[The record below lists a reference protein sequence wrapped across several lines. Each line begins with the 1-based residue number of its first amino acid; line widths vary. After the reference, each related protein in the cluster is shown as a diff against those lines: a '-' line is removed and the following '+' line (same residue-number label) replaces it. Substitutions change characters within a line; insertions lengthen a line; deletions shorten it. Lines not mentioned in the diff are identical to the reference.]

1 MTILS
6 FEQRYLSTPSL
17 VYMFGV
23 SERVGSRKI
32 HDQLRKTREKVLAPR
47 SSNLGTTARTRT
59 FPRSYKRLEVTADRT
74 WSGNEAGLVK
84 TITQRSSSLK
94 RMSRCC
100 AYGMTAVGDC
110 RAFQRTACALW
121 ERARGTCS
129 DSVISA
135 LKDREPSK
143 AQFNEGP
150 YMQKLLQHLSPPCIN
165 LALRLLP
172 SHKLTVTLHLF

>member
-1 MTILS
+1 MIN
-6 FEQRYLSTPSL
+6 
-17 VYMFGV
+17 FGRPEKRFLRLDHPI
-23 SERVGSRKI
+23 SEP
-32 HDQLRKTREKVLAPR
+32 QLGPEH
-47 SSNLGTTARTRT
+47 
-59 FPRSYKRLEVTADRT
+59 FHCSYKRLEVTADRT

-94 RMSRCC
+94 RMSRYC

-110 RAFQRTACALW
+110 RAFQRTACAFW

-143 AQFNEGP
+143 TQFNEGP
-150 YMQKLLQHLSPPCIN
+150 HMQKLLQHLSPPRIN

-172 SHKLTVTLHLF
+172 LDKPSHSVFLKASL